1 MNYRGGCRITWIAAA
16 ILVVE
21 GSAAPL
27 RALATASRSETTRTR
42 ATDIRTSGYAGV
54 EALRAQTN
62 DSAAVV
68 AVVDQYH
75 RALASGDTAVVLSLL
90 APDAIVL
97 ESGGVE
103 TRAEYLAHH
112 LPADIGFAKAVGRE
126 RGPISVRVTA
136 NTAWATSTS
145 TTVGEYRGQSI
156 NSQGAELMVL
166 TREGEEW
173 RIRAIHWSSRERG
186 P

>member
-1 MNYRGGCRITWIAAA
+1 MNHRGGSRITWTAAA
-16 ILVVE
+16 ILVIV

-27 RALATASRSETTRTR
+27 RALATASTSETTRPG
-42 ATDIRTSGYAGV
+42 ATDIRSAGYAGV
-54 EALRAQTN
+54 AALSAQAN

-68 AVVDQYH
+68 AVVDRYH
-75 RALASGDTAVVLSLL
+75 RALASGDTAVVLRLL

-97 ESGGVE
+97 ESGGAE
-103 TRAEYLAHH
+103 TRAEYLGHH
-112 LPADIGFAKAVGRE
+112 LPADIGFARAVERE
-126 RGPISVRVTA
+126 RGPVSVRVSG
-136 NTAWATSTS
+136 NTAWATSSS
-145 TTVGEYRGQSI
+145 TTVGEYRGRSI

-173 RIRAIHWSSRERG
+173 RIQAIHWSSRERG